1 MKLSIH
7 LLWIPRP
14 AADLAAV
21 NHNGIKMLQVNSLS
35 ALFINCKSTLINGS
49 RVLLR
54 NPLTCN
60 IIDIYVFDYSILAD
74 ELFAKTLQ
82 NIEAYLS
89 VSNKLCEKLVSS
101 FPSPI
106 IFDARFRVTTITLFI
121 GDFNLL
127 SWELDNFTFTLL
139 H

>member
-7 LLWIPRP
+7 LLWIPAP

-21 NHNGIKMLQVNSLS
+21 NHNGIKMLQVNNLS
-35 ALFINCKSTLINGS
+35 ALYINCKSTLINGS
-49 RVLLR
+49 RGLLR

-60 IIDIYVFDYSILAD
+60 IINIYVFDYSIL
-74 ELFAKTLQ
+74 
-82 NIEAYLS
+82 AYLS

-106 IFDARFRVTTITLFI
+106 IFDASFRVTTVTLFL

-127 SWELDNFTFTLL
+127 SWELDNFTLTLL